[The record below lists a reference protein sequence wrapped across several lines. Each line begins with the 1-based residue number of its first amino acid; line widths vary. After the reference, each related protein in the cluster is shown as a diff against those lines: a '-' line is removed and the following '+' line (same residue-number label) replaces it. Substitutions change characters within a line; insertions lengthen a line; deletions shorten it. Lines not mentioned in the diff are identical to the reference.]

1 MSQRFFRKALLILAL
16 SALLALAS
24 DADGKWSGE
33 LRLTVPR
40 LQTRLFTMELKA
52 NAAGRVS
59 GTIADE
65 SGNDKVEIL
74 DGQIDHDEISFDV
87 PTGAADMPR
96 FEFRGKYAT
105 DTIAFT
111 ISGID
116 PRTSTLITLGE
127 ATAKRAR

>member
-1 MSQRFFRKALLILAL
+1 MSRSFFGKAFLILAF
-16 SALLALAS
+16 SALVALAS

-40 LQTRLFTMELKA
+40 LQTRLFTMQLKA
-52 NAAGRVS
+52 DAAGRVS

-65 SGNDKVEIL
+65 NGNDKVEIL
-74 DGQIDHDEISFDV
+74 DGQFDHGEISFGV
-87 PTGAADMPR
+87 PTGADDMRR
-96 FEFRGKYAT
+96 FEFRGKYAA

-116 PRTSTLITLGE
+116 PGTRTLITLGE
-127 ATAKRAR
+127 ATVKRAR

>member
-1 MSQRFFRKALLILAL
+1 MSQSLFRKAFLILAL
-16 SALLALAS
+16 GALGALAS

-40 LQTRLFTMELKA
+40 LQTRIFTMQLKA
-52 NAAGRVS
+52 DAAGRVS
-59 GTIADE
+59 GTIADAN
-65 SGNDKVEIL
+65 GNDGVEIL
-74 DGQIDHDEISFDV
+74 DGQFDHDEISFGV
-87 PTGAADMPR
+87 PTGADDMRR

-127 ATAKRAR
+127 ATVKRAR

>member
-1 MSQRFFRKALLILAL
+1 MSHSFSRKALLILAL
-16 SALLALAS
+16 TTLVALAS

-40 LQTRLFTMELKA
+40 LQTRLFTLQLKA
-52 NAAGRVS
+52 DAAGRVS

-65 SGNDKVEIL
+65 SGNEKTEIL
-74 DGQIDHDEISFDV
+74 DGQIDNDEISFGV
-87 PTGAADMPR
+87 PTGASDLPR

-105 DTIAFT
+105 DTITFT

-116 PRTSTLITLGE
+116 PGTNTQITLGE
-127 ATAKRAR
+127 ATANRVR